1 MIIKCDKCKRFF
13 YAKSIEEASTVF
25 IKDEVNG
32 HGISVYLC
40 VRCIDMVRNKLY
52 SMLDLDNSSEVAYES
67 KI

>member
-13 YAKSIEEASTVF
+13 HVKSIEEASTVS

-40 VRCIDMVRNKLY
+40 VQCIDMVRNKLY
-52 SMLDLDNSSEVAYES
+52 SLLELESETGVVYES
-67 KI
+67 KM